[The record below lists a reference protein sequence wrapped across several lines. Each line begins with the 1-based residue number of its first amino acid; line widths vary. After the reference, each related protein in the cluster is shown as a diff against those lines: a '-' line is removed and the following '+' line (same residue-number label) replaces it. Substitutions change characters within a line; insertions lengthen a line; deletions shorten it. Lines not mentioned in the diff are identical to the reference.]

1 MRVGKNLYFVKTEYL
16 IDIGKKKKF
25 DIVIVECIL
34 IVNQKVVLFPKF
46 RKNQKEAIVNALMGL

>member
-16 IDIGKKKKF
+16 IDIGKTKKF
-25 DIVIVECIL
+25 DRVIVECIL